1 MAHIKYQNRRFEIQ
15 IRQNR
20 KTGKQISNFQYYENL
35 VTRFFFRK
43 KYKLDQ
49 VDFRL

>member
-15 IRQNR
+15 IGQNR